1 MRGCKMNELQVKM
14 ARLHNEILD
23 GDMLPD
29 KVTVDELNT
38 TYKEVTMMIVKRLG
52 GKDANFFATQYL
64 IGDKPALKP
73 KVIEAEVIPPTEVT
87 LTDDM
92 FDAVEDSVRVV
103 GVNKSGELLSPKGKM
118 KYKDSGH

>member
-23 GDMLPD
+23 GNMLPD

-52 GKDANFFATQYL
+52 GRDANFFATQYL

>member
-1 MRGCKMNELQVKM
+1 MNELQVKM

-23 GDMLPD
+23 GNMLPD

-64 IGDKPALKP
+64 VGDKPATRV
-73 KVIEAEVIPPTEVT
+73 KVIDAEIIPPTEVM
-87 LTDDM
+87 LTDEQ
-92 FDAVEDSVRVV
+92 FDAVEGNVRVV
-103 GVNKSGELLSPKGKM
+103 GVKRDGELLSPRDKM
-118 KYKDSGH
+118 KYRDR